1 MYTDLF
7 KTPVEQRAEWLKEV
21 WLKKKGYPLD
31 VDNPKIFTEKIQW
44 YKTYYRHPDLHRI
57 IDKVEF
63 KQWVAEQ
70 NLPEA
75 HDRALTAKLIR
86 VWNSPEEVSFEGLP
100 RQCVI
105 KSNCRDNG
113 QWIAVVKDWKHYDV
127 ESLEKEIKTEWFD
140 IQKTLINSFCTGYHK
155 MTPKVFVEE
164 YLDYGDIV
172 PEEFKFFCFNGEPL
186 MVYTTKE
193 HFKDKE
199 GNIMNDI
206 SDYPFSFYD
215 LNWKKMDIVYGNHP
229 EYPDAP
235 RPVHF
240 EEMIDIS
247 RRLSAS
253 FPFVR
258 VDFFETPLQPYL
270 AELTFYPG
278 GGWTPFHPASV
289 DTWMGD
295 LFQVPLRSN
304 IDIICRKETVL

>member
-31 VDNPKIFTEKIQW
+31 LDNPKTFTEKIQW

-113 QWIAVVKDWKHYDV
+113 QWIGSRKG
-127 ESLEKEIKTEWFD
+127 LEA
-140 IQKTLINSFCTGYHK
+140 L
-155 MTPKVFVEE
+155 
-164 YLDYGDIV
+164 
-172 PEEFKFFCFNGEPL
+172 
-186 MVYTTKE
+186 
-193 HFKDKE
+193 
-199 GNIMNDI
+199 
-206 SDYPFSFYD
+206 
-215 LNWKKMDIVYGNHP
+215 
-229 EYPDAP
+229 
-235 RPVHF
+235 
-240 EEMIDIS
+240 
-247 RRLSAS
+247 
-253 FPFVR
+253 
-258 VDFFETPLQPYL
+258 
-270 AELTFYPG
+270 
-278 GGWTPFHPASV
+278 
-289 DTWMGD
+289 
-295 LFQVPLRSN
+295 
-304 IDIICRKETVL
+304 